1 LYHRNAYPFNTA
13 KGLIR
18 EFAVMLKNVL
28 PEELQS
34 ELTATTRI
42 HTLSPHFTRA
52 DQSIADLTID
62 HPQTVIKLS
71 ARELGRQCNVSEA
84 SVIRFVQKLGYEGLN
99 DFKAAL
105 HHELV
110 TSQNPAWPE
119 FYGKNTPNE
128 TLSKVIALCS
138 QALQNLMSV
147 LDTDEFARA
156 AGIINKA
163 DVIHFFAAGGS
174 IRVAQHAIFKLMRMG
189 YLAIGYSEYF
199 AQMAQI
205 SVLTPQSVAFGISFT
220 GTTKSVCDAMAAAR
234 DAGAHTIGLTNFA
247 GTPIL
252 LYSDIKF
259 ITGAPGGVLAANS
272 AQTRVAQFVVLDT
285 LFSLIPD
292 RSVDEKKS

>member
-1 LYHRNAYPFNTA
+1 
-13 KGLIR
+13 
-18 EFAVMLKNVL
+18 MLKNVL

-34 ELTATTRI
+34 ELMTTTRI

-52 DQSIADLTID
+52 DQLIADLTIN

-71 ARELGRQCNVSEA
+71 ARELGRQCNLSEA
-84 SVIRFVQKLGYEGLN
+84 SVIRFVQKLGYEGLT

-105 HHELV
+105 QHELV
-110 TSQNPAWPE
+110 ISQNPAWPD
-119 FYGKNTPNE
+119 FYGKDTPSE
-128 TLSKVIALCS
+128 ALAKVVALCS
-138 QALQNLMSV
+138 QALQSV
-147 LDTDEFARA
+147 MAVVDTNELARA
-156 AGIINKA
+156 ADVMSKA

-199 AQMAQI
+199 AQMAQT

-220 GTTKSVCDAMAAAR
+220 GATKSVCDAMAAAS

-247 GTPIL
+247 GTPMML
-252 LYSDIKF
+252 CSNIKLV
-259 ITGAPGGVLAANS
+259 TGAPGGVLAANS

-285 LFSLIPD
+285 LFSLIPI
-292 RSVDEKKS
+292 RNGGGQGG

>member
-1 LYHRNAYPFNTA
+1 
-13 KGLIR
+13 
-18 EFAVMLKNVL
+18 MLKNVL

-34 ELTATTRI
+34 ELMTTTRI
-42 HTLSPHFTRA
+42 YTLSPHFTRA
-52 DQSIADLTID
+52 DQLIADMTIN

-71 ARELGRQCNVSEA
+71 ARELGHQCDVSEA

-105 HHELV
+105 HQELV

-119 FYGKNTPNE
+119 FFGKNTPNE
-128 TLSKVIALCS
+128 ALSKVVALCS
-138 QALQNLMSV
+138 QALQSLMTV
-147 LDTDEFARA
+147 LDTDELARA
-156 AGIINKA
+156 ANA
-163 DVIHFFAAGGS
+163 MSQANVIHFFAAGGS
-174 IRVAQHAIFKLMRMG
+174 VRVAQHAIFKLMRMG
-189 YLAIGYSEYF
+189 YLAIGYSEF
-199 AQMAQI
+199 FTQMAQT

-220 GTTKSVCDAMAAAR
+220 GATKSVCDAMAAAR

-252 LYSDIKF
+252 LCSDIKL

-285 LFSLIPD
+285 LFSLIQD
-292 RSVDEKKS
+292 RSGDEEKS

>member
-1 LYHRNAYPFNTA
+1 
-13 KGLIR
+13 
-18 EFAVMLKNVL
+18 MLKNAL
-28 PEELQS
+28 PDELQS
-34 ELTATTRI
+34 ELLTTTRI
-42 HTLSPHFTRA
+42 YTLSPHFTRA
-52 DQSIADLTID
+52 DQVIVDLTIN

-99 DFKAAL
+99 DFKEAL

-110 TSQNPAWPE
+110 ISQNPAWPD
-119 FYGKNTPNE
+119 YCGNYSPNE
-128 TLSKVIALCS
+128 ALSKVIALCS

-147 LDTDEFARA
+147 LDTDELARA
-156 AGIINKA
+156 ADIISQA
-163 DVIHFFAAGGS
+163 DAIHFFAAGGS

-189 YLAIGYSEYF
+189 YLAIGNAEYY

-205 SVLTPQSVAFGISFT
+205 SVLTPRSVAFGISFT
-220 GTTKSVCDAMAAAR
+220 GGTKSVCDAMAAAR

-252 LYSDIKF
+252 LYSDFKF

-292 RSVDEKKS
+292 RIEDEDKS